1 MTILSNRRN
10 LCQQVIL
17 EHSKKP
23 RHRGKTNPIHRCH
36 RGDSPSC
43 GDTIELT
50 VQLNPTGDVIED
62 IKFEG
67 QGCAISI
74 ASADLMAEVL
84 RQKSVT
90 EALEMVQRFRNLMK
104 GEAEF
109 PKNLDKL
116 NVLQGVAKFPVRIKC
131 AMLCWYTLKAALEAE
146 ASHCSK
152 IPL

>member
-1 MTILSNRRN
+1 
-10 LCQQVIL
+10 
-17 EHSKKP
+17 
-23 RHRGKTNPIHRCH
+23 
-36 RGDSPSC
+36 
-43 GDTIELT
+43 

-84 RQKSVT
+84 RQKSVI

-146 ASHCSK
+146 ASH
-152 IPL
+152 